1 MEELEQHD
9 VEQRVQELGDMPIEV
24 HRALVCGLIGHSR
37 IKLPLPGRLVCA
49 RCEFESASSP
59 GDVIVGDYSVENMQ
73 RAEALTWQDT
83 MLTPNP
89 LPAL

>member
-1 MEELEQHD
+1 MEQIEQQD
-9 VEQRVQELGDMPIEV
+9 VERRIEGHPEVVQKAIACSMV
-24 HRALVCGLIGHSR
+24 GHSR
-37 IKLPLPGRLVCA
+37 IKLPAAGRLVCA

-73 RAEALTWQDT
+73 RAEGLLWQDT